1 MNISI
6 ILGLEKYSLF
16 LSLFLLFL
24 ASLFTF
30 NNKYQK
36 VLIILNYSL
45 LFVIFVHLVSIVL
58 FKYVNNSVLD
68 PFNVFVDVCVM
79 CPDKYEYA
87 INFARIAFYLQGL
100 NTFLFLVK
108 SKYKIIDKYYKYKD
122 LLNFIVFYSFSIYV
136 YTINSLFHVNT
147 TLYLLFWIAQIVTT
161 IKLFF
166 RIKTLF

>member
-16 LSLFLLFL
+16 LSLFLLSL
-24 ASLFTF
+24 TSLFTF
-30 NNKYQK
+30 NKKHQK
-36 VLIILNYSL
+36 VLTILNYSL
-45 LFVIFVHLVSIVL
+45 LLVIFVHLVSIVL

-108 SKYKIIDKYYKYKD
+108 SKYKLIDRYYKYKD

-136 YTINSLFHVNT
+136 HTINSLFHVNT
-147 TLYLLFWIAQIVTT
+147 TLYSLFWIAQIVTT